1 MTIYWI
7 DFKIPDKML
16 AFFVHFTTKG
26 LLTTSE
32 F

>member
-7 DFKIPDKML
+7 DFNIPDKML
-16 AFFVHFTTKG
+16 AFFIQFITKG

-32 F
+32 I